1 MTKKVYRTNLK
12 QVEGVKIVCKKC
24 KASFVIPIA
33 ASTPPK
39 QCFSCNRDLPWQD
52 INRVIKG
59 IEAVVNAGNN
69 FDFDAFIE
77 TEED

>member
-12 QVEGVKIVCKKC
+12 QVEGIKIVCKKC
-24 KASFVIPIA
+24 KASFVVPITA
-33 ASTPPK
+33 AAPPK

-59 IEAVVNAGNN
+59 RSLSQFTNDNCYPKRLSGHIRR
-69 FDFDAFIE
+69 
-77 TEED
+77 